1 LFSVEHGTKKYNRKM
16 KEKLKVRV
24 IARTQI
30 FMVES
35 TVRKKRERERERE
48 KEKESSLVAV
58 IAESSLT

>member
-1 LFSVEHGTKKYNRKM
+1 M

>member
-1 LFSVEHGTKKYNRKM
+1 M

-48 KEKESSLVAV
+48 REKREGV
-58 IAESSLT
+58 IISGSNS